1 MAMVWN
7 TRNDGL
13 NSSGGNGSNRFQE
26 HNERMRLFRKSHD
39 FQEHNQRMRAFR
51 LSHPNNQRQWGR
63 RVPEVP
69 EGLPALVPTVLLPG
83 VLLETYSPN

>member
-1 MAMVWN
+1 MVWN
-7 TRNDGL
+7 NQNDGF

-51 LSHPNNQRQWGR
+51 LSHPNNWGQWGY
-63 RVPEVP
+63 RVPEVQ
-69 EGLPALVPTVLLPG
+69 ECLPALVSTVLLPG
-83 VLLETYSPN
+83 VLLGTYSPN